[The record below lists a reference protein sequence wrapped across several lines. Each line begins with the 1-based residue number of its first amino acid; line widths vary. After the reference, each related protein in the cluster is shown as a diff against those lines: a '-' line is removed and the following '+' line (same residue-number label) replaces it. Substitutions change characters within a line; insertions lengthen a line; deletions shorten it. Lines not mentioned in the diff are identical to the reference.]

1 MLVLLVFAATYPP
14 LGSDGP
20 SPVSASGTTVNPVDR
35 APESAGPDERL
46 RHRSG
51 IVVGLDLG
59 GGIGRGAGY
68 PNNSNDVGKTDY
80 SSSGWMPG
88 SSGGLLVMGALADYL
103 NFGFWFAEAGFRS
116 GSQRASQVGIG
127 LRVEAFPLVS
137 LCPRLSGL
145 GLFGQFGLGTA
156 KLTAPGVP
164 QVGGTQSYIG
174 TGLFYEWSFGRFLGG
189 HFGVGPSIEYDA
201 VFTTPYDQNGLVA
214 SARLVFYGGP

>member
-1 MLVLLVFAATYPP
+1 MLAPLVFA
-14 LGSDGP
+14 
-20 SPVSASGTTVNPVDR
+20 VSAAGTTATLTGPT
-35 APESAGPDERL
+35 PESAGTDEPL

-51 IVVGLDLG
+51 IVIGLDVG

-68 PNNSNDVGKTDY
+68 PNDSNDIGKMDH

-88 SSGGLLVMGALADYL
+88 TSGGLLVMGALADYL

-116 GSQRASQVGIG
+116 GLQRASQVGIG
-127 LRVEAFPLVS
+127 VRVEAFPLVS
-137 LCPRLSGL
+137 LGSGLSGL
-145 GLFGQFGLGTA
+145 GLFGQFGVGTA

-164 QVGGTQSYIG
+164 QVGGTQSFIG

-189 HFGVGPSIEYDA
+189 HFGAGPSLEYDA

>member
-1 MLVLLVFAATYPP
+1 MLAPLVFAA
-14 LGSDGP
+14 
-20 SPVSASGTTVNPVDR
+20 VSAWGPTAIPTGLT
-35 APESAGPDERL
+35 PESSGPDEPP

-51 IVVGLDLG
+51 IVIGLDLG

-80 SSSGWMPG
+80 SSSPWMPG
-88 SSGGLLVMGALADYL
+88 TSGGFLLMGALADSL
-103 NFGFWFAEAGFRS
+103 NFGFWFGEAGFRS

-156 KLTAPGVP
+156 KLTAPGVA

-189 HFGVGPSIEYDA
+189 HFGAGPSLAYDA